1 MSAVERRHE
10 WVTSLSDVELQLTLE
25 RTIEESQKQIK
36 NDLDLNNLKFMFDLL
51 TDEKARRLLP

>member
-1 MSAVERRHE
+1 M
-10 WVTSLSDVELQLTLE
+10 TSLSDVELQLTLE